1 MIAAAMVPTGLEM
14 MDGVARMGPYFSLAN
29 AARFL
34 NQHLD
39 DKGQVIYE
47 GALHQGSSL
56 VFYLNRKFFIVN
68 QPENDDSFV
77 GSGGT
82 NIVLDEKGVLQKWA
96 DPDRIYL
103 IIDQARIPY
112 WQNLL
117 TERFHIYHQ
126 VTTCGT
132 YVVLSN
138 EL

>member
-1 MIAAAMVPTGLEM
+1 
-14 MDGVARMGPYFSLAN
+14 MGPYFSLAN

-39 DKGQVIYE
+39 DKGQVVYE